1 MAAILVVLVTLA
13 LGYGAYR
20 IIRNRISLSAIEK
33 LSGFGIFG
41 FFVLIVLGAWLAST
55 VLTRFF

>member
-20 IIRNRISLSAIEK
+20 IIRN
-33 LSGFGIFG
+33 GFRYPQ
-41 FFVLIVLGAWLAST
+41 SKN
-55 VLTRFF
+55 